1 MDSSSSTGG
10 EMGFWEHVDALRSVL
25 LRSFAVI
32 AAISIVALVAMPH
45 FFDRF
50 ILAPCR
56 CDFPLYRLLDGMNG
70 VFLTPDFSTPD
81 FHVELIN
88 IRLASQFL
96 THVSVS
102 LWLATIASTPII
114 LYFLWQFIA
123 PALYVHERRA
133 VGRAFAGGALLFYL
147 GMATGYFIVFPITL
161 RFLAEYQISSMVVN
175 QISLD
180 SYIDNFMMQI
190 LIMGLLFELP
200 VVTWMLGQ
208 IGLLSR
214 ATFRRYRRHAIVAL
228 LILAAIVTPT
238 GDPFTLFIVFLPIYA
253 LWEIGAL
260 LVPSNSQSSQSQSQ
274 S

>member
-10 EMGFWEHVDALRSVL
+10 EMDFWEHVDALRSVL
-25 LRSFAVI
+25 LRSTAVI
-32 AAISIVALVAMPH
+32 AAIFIVVLVTMPH
-45 FFDRF
+45 LFDRF

-56 CDFPLYRLLDGMNG
+56 CDFPLYHLLNGMNG
-70 VFLTPDFSTPD
+70 GFMTPDFSTSD

-102 LWLATIASTPII
+102 LWLAAIVSTPII

-133 VGRAFAGGALLFYL
+133 VGRAFTGGALLFYL

-180 SYIDNFMMQI
+180 SYIDNFMMLI

-208 IGLLSR
+208 FGLLTR

-228 LILAAIVTPT
+228 LILAAIITPT

-260 LVPSNSQSSQSQSQ
+260 LVPSDCQSSQSQSQ